1 MPTPATNTKDGL
13 DLHLALN
20 IPVSTHQLHSCLSWT
35 MRVPGT
41 VSNLARKEQCM
52 VIQHTRAIHDNT
64 SSGPM
69 PAPRSRPSKRRDTT
83 KANMTHN
90 TLIVMRASRA
100 CLVISTFLISVMLED
115 VRVRQRRWVD
125 ATLGKQ
131 LKSCIETVK
140 SKDASRPEVA
150 LDRTN
155 TVWIYCVGCLS
166 CTRYVKSCCRSC
178 TSHRSE
184 KPEYRPD
191 CRKTALEAGVSHV
204 SSVQCQL

>member
-1 MPTPATNTKDGL
+1 MPTPATNTDDGL

-20 IPVSTHQLHSCLSWT
+20 NLESTHQLHSCLSWT

-41 VSNLARKEQCM
+41 VSNLARKEKYM
-52 VIQHTRAIHDNT
+52 MIQHTRAIHDNT

-115 VRVRQRRWVD
+115 VRVRQWRWMQHW
-125 ATLGKQ
+125 GNN
-131 LKSCIETVK
+131 S
-140 SKDASRPEVA
+140 
-150 LDRTN
+150 
-155 TVWIYCVGCLS
+155 
-166 CTRYVKSCCRSC
+166 
-178 TSHRSE
+178 
-184 KPEYRPD
+184 
-191 CRKTALEAGVSHV
+191 SHV
-204 SSVQCQL
+204 WKRSKAKTSYAQRSRSTDRLQFGSTVLGASPVQGT